1 VSSLG
6 RYGKRVLPFVVS
18 AIALGALFANVD
30 LSAVVGALSW
40 KMAATVAPTLLAYG
54 AVTIALEAVSIM
66 RLLGPTAVDFR
77 ATTAARIKCASYLLG
92 IVNYALGVAA
102 LSVLLQRR
110 AGIRLADAASV
121 VLLISGLDTLVVLA
135 LAAAGLAASGS
146 ETPTLWV
153 VALAVG
159 GLGFFGGMALLR
171 TPASLGPLER
181 IRSLAFF
188 DALRTTP
195 LRRIS
200 EVMVL
205 RIAFAA
211 SFIAMV
217 GVVFA
222 AFDIAPDLSELVVG
236 ILVVAVVAALPIA
249 VAGLGTGQI
258 AFVEV
263 FRDLASRETL
273 LVISL
278 VLSTGMITLRVG
290 MGLLFAREFAREALH
305 PSPTEPA

>member
-1 VSSLG
+1 MSSLG
-6 RYGKRVLPFVVS
+6 RYAKRILPFVVS
-18 AIALGALFANVD
+18 AIALGTLFANVD

-40 KMAATVAPTLLAYG
+40 KMAATVVPALLAYS
-54 AVTIALEAVSIM
+54 ALTIVLEAASIM
-66 RLLGPTAVDFR
+66 RLLGPTAAGFR
-77 ATTAARIKCASYLLG
+77 AGTAARIKCASYLLG

-110 AGIRLADAASV
+110 AGIRLADSASV

-146 ETPTLWV
+146 ETPTVWV

-188 DALRTTP
+188 YALRATP

-200 EVMVL
+200 EVTLL
-205 RIAFAA
+205 RVIFAC

-222 AFDIAPDLSELVVG
+222 AFDIVPDLSELVVG

-278 VLSTGMITLRVG
+278 VLSAGMITLRVA

-305 PSPTEPA
+305 PSPTEPT

>member
-1 VSSLG
+1 MSSLG
-6 RYGKRVLPFVVS
+6 RHVKRILPFAVS

-30 LSAVVGALSW
+30 LSAVADSLSW
-40 KMAATVAPTLLAYG
+40 KVAGTVVPAMLAYG
-54 AVTIALEAVSIM
+54 VVTLALEAASIM
-66 RLLGPTAVDFR
+66 RLLGPTAAGFR
-77 ATTAARIKCASYLLG
+77 TGTAARIKCASYLLG

-102 LSVLLQRR
+102 LSLLLQRR
-110 AGIRLADAASV
+110 AGIRLADSASV
-121 VLLISGLDTLVVLA
+121 VLLISGLDTLMVLT

-159 GLGFFGGMALLR
+159 ALGFFGGMALLR

-195 LRRIS
+195 LRRIC
-200 EVMVL
+200 EVALLRMV
-205 RIAFAA
+205 FTC

-217 GVVFA
+217 AVMFA
-222 AFDIAPDLSELVVG
+222 AFHIYPDLSELVVG

-273 LVISL
+273 LAISL
-278 VLSTGMITLRVG
+278 LLSAGMIALRVG